1 MANTLHDWEL
11 VSGTLDK
18 ETTIVYQGT
27 ASAKL
32 YGATGQIRQRI
43 NLPAEL
49 EDHGLT
55 LTAYALTVT
64 AADCTPRI
72 GLTVDGTT
80 TYSTDAWSPNSLWH
94 ALTVSATPTT
104 KGQPIFASF
113 HTSHAANVGYF
124 DAFELTI
131 TIDTDTYIIPI
142 SEAFRQV
149 TGVERR
155 PPYSGSGG
163 SNSPFDLAY
172 GPPARIEGGFGHYN
186 RPISVDTAL
195 RIIGVGTWPYVTALS
210 DTIDITGDD
219 EHLLA
224 LRAAQILMRR
234 VKAMNFLGSQEH
246 WAEMEKD
253 LVLREGELR
262 RTVLKQPTGKFLAR
276 PTR

>member
-1 MANTLHDWEL
+1 MANTLYDWEL

-18 ETTIVYQGT
+18 ETTIVYQGS

-43 NLPAEL
+43 NLPVEL
-49 EDHGLT
+49 EDL
-55 LTAYALTVT
+55 ALTFKYWVRTET
-64 AADCTPRI
+64 AADGVGKI
-72 GLTVDGTT
+72 GITVNGTLTQSSAVTANSVWQELSAT
-80 TYSTDAWSPNSLWH
+80 ATPNS
-94 ALTVSATPTT
+94 S
-104 KGQPIFASF
+104 GMMPIFVGLYSGAAS
-113 HTSHAANVGYF
+113 NPVYF
-124 DAFELTI
+124 DGGKLEI
-131 TIDTDTYIIPI
+131 TTDTDTYIIPI

-149 TGVERR
+149 TQVERR

-163 SNSPFDLAY
+163 NNSPFDLAY

-234 VKAMNFLGSQEH
+234 AKAMNFLGSQEH

-253 LVLREGELR
+253 LALREAELR

-276 PTR
+276 PVR